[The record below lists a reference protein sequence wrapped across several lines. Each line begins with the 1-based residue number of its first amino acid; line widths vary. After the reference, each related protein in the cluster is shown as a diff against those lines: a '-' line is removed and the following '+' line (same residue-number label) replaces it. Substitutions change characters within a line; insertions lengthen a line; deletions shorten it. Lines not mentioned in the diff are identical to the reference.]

1 MKGNDNN
8 LESIK
13 ISCLGDSSVGKTY
26 LTRKYIQDINLDS
39 TLPTI
44 GIEYLTTQKVLS
56 NGKNYKIYIYD
67 TVGQEKYKS
76 LSLNSIRHCD
86 GVILMYDIT
95 NRKTFDSISEWIK
108 NIYEKKDE
116 DYPLVLIGNK
126 CDLEDE
132 RIISKEE
139 GLEKA
144 EKYKTIY
151 IETSAKE
158 GINVGKAIEE
168 LLDKI
173 IKKKEENKDK
183 EKNGNNI
190 KLDASKNIHKNRRI
204 CCGK

>member
-183 EKNGNNI
+183 EKNRNNI

>member
-158 GINVGKAIEE
+158 GINVAKAIEE

-190 KLDASKNIHKNRRI
+190 KLDASKNIHKKRRI

>member
-190 KLDASKNIHKNRRI
+190 KLDANKNIHKNRHI

>member
-190 KLDASKNIHKNRRI
+190 KLDASKNIHKNRRK